1 MDPSFLAY
9 RSGELCVE
17 GVPLSALAEGRETP
31 FFLLAERQLRT
42 AYARMA
48 RAFSAAGVAAELRY
62 CAKTNSEAAV
72 LATLAACGAG
82 LLACHPAEVE
92 LARACGFAAE
102 RIAYQKP
109 VLTPREL
116 DSVLAEG
123 VGLVHVN
130 LPSDLE
136 LLAAAAARAGRRVRL
151 SLRLAAP
158 PALSPLRA
166 LGRRIGLS
174 ESEALAIAHATRG
187 SSWLRVVGVN
197 LYLGTQQR
205 TVDGLARATRQAMR
219 LLRRLAACGVEIEEV
234 NLGGGMPSPTMSRLT
249 PARLLPRLLDRRSEA
264 LPARPAGHA
273 GESPGQEVDPF
284 TFRLAQRFAALTQPA
299 PARPRLV
306 VEPGRSLVGA
316 AGLLVCRVRAVRG
329 RWLFLDA
336 SRDFLPESPWLLS
349 RRVLTAIEPP
359 SAARRFVHLSGCGL
373 NTLDVLDLHRRL
385 PAVAAGDLLVL
396 CDAGAYSISRACRYT
411 GLPPAVVMLGA
422 DGSPRLARRAE
433 TVADLSRPMTALA
446 PAPPGAAHPAA
457 EVAWR

>member
-17 GVPLSALAEGRETP
+17 GVPLAALAEGRETP
-31 FFLLAERQLRT
+31 FFLISERQLRT

-48 RAFSAAGVAAELRY
+48 QAFSAAGVAAEMRY

-72 LATLAACGAG
+72 LSTLAACGAS

-116 DSVLAEG
+116 DSVLAQG
-123 VGLVHVN
+123 VGLLHVH

-136 LLAAAAARAGRRVRL
+136 LIAAAAARAGRRVSL

-166 LGRRIGLS
+166 LGRRTGLS
-174 ESEALAIAHATRG
+174 ESEALAVARAARG
-187 SSWLRVVGVN
+187 SRWLRVVGVN

-205 TVDGLARATRQAMR
+205 TADSLARAARQAMR

-234 NLGGGMPSPTMSRLT
+234 NLGGGMPSPTLSRLT
-249 PARLLPRLLDRRSEA
+249 PARLLPRLLDRRSEPPPA
-264 LPARPAGHA
+264 PPSGHLPEP
-273 GESPGQEVDPF
+273 PGQEVDPF
-284 TFRLAQRFAALTQPA
+284 AFRLAQRFAALTLP
-299 PARPRLV
+299 PPSRPRLV
-306 VEPGRSLVGA
+306 VEPGRSLIGA
-316 AGLLVCRVRAVRG
+316 AGLLVARVRAVRG

-349 RRVLTAIEPP
+349 RQVLTAIEPP
-359 SAARRFVHLSGCGL
+359 SAARRFVHLSGCGS
-373 NTLDVLDLHRRL
+373 NTLDVIDLHRRL
-385 PAVAAGDLLVL
+385 PAVVSGDLLVL
-396 CDAGAYSISRACRYT
+396 CDAGAYSISRACHYT
-411 GLPPAVVMLGA
+411 GLPPAVVLLGA
-422 DGSPRLARRAE
+422 DGSPRLARRPE
-433 TVADLSRPMTALA
+433 TVADLARPMTAMA
-446 PAPPGAAHPAA
+446 PAASAAANRTA
-457 EVAWR
+457 EVGWS